1 MNFWSIKTS
10 VDIEA
15 LSADFS
21 PIEQYRTVEFNRDW
35 NTRGQN
41 YTGTQFSSNISGS
54 IKHQN
59 KGEFE
64 LKGQQYLIGEDYNG
78 YRLISNGLIDTK
90 KWKGTFTGSLLSSDA
105 LEKNNFLRHKTNI
118 TRKQQHLFSKM
129 LPVIRQHLPIPS

>member
-64 LKGQQYLIGEDYNG
+64 LKGQQYLIGEDYIIAFDADGRNIHKEIVRG
-78 YRLISNGLIDTK
+78 MKDISINIYPSRKKFESDKKIKPISSDTK
-90 KWKGTFTGSLLSSDA
+90 HNL
-105 LEKNNFLRHKTNI
+105 NFRGEF
-118 TRKQQHLFSKM
+118 LFLK
-129 LPVIRQHLPIPS
+129 I